1 MPIIRGVAS
10 SFLLSLYREN
20 QMLFAYSV
28 AIVNYFFES
37 VDKDVVI
44 SVAFGYPINTMA
56 VQYQRDEHRVHLVVY
71 HLIFCPKRRKSFLVG
86 AVAKEC
92 ERLLALKCEQN
103 GWQAITLVVQ
113 PDHVY
118 LLVRVFPTNAAA
130 DVVKEL
136 KAYTSHELRLK
147 FPELKRRLPSLWTRS
162 YFASTTDEI
171 SDETIRNYI
180 QAQKGA

>member
-1 MPIIRGVAS
+1 
-10 SFLLSLYREN
+10 
-20 QMLFAYSV
+20 
-28 AIVNYFFES
+28 
-37 VDKDVVI
+37 
-44 SVAFGYPINTMA
+44 MA

-103 GWQAITLVVQ
+103 GWQALKLVVQ
-113 PDHVY
+113 PDHIY
-118 LLVRVFPTNAAA
+118 LFVRVFPTNAAA

-162 YFASTTDEI
+162 YFASTADSI
-171 SDETIRNYI
+171 SDDIIQNYI